1 MTTKYDEIY
10 QSSIKN
16 PERFWQEISENI
28 FWFKKPTKIL
38 NKFNPPF
45 YKWFED
51 GVTNTCYNALDY
63 NIEQGRGE
71 KTALIYDSPITD
83 SKAKFTYKELKHKVS
98 KFAGALD
105 NQGIKKGDRVIIY
118 MPMIPEAVIA
128 MLACGRIGAI
138 HSVVFG
144 GFASNELA
152 NRIDDSKAKIL
163 ITASCGFEPGKTVE
177 YRPLVDGALKLAKHK
192 IEKIIFFQRKGYEIK
207 LNNPKEISW
216 NEVLSNSK
224 DMDCVEMKSNEFAYI
239 LYTSGTTGVP
249 KGIVRDIGGHIVALK
264 WTMKNIYNIDQ
275 DDVWWSASDIGW
287 IVGHSYIVYAP
298 LFKGC
303 ATVLFEGKPVGTPD
317 AGAFWKIISEYKVK
331 SLFTAPTA
339 FRAIKKEDPEGKF
352 FSKYDLSSF
361 ESLFLAG
368 ERADPDTIKWA
379 EKLLN
384 VPVIDHWWQTETSW
398 AISANCTG
406 IEMQKTKYGSA
417 CKAVPG
423 YDVKIIKPDQSLAKP
438 NEMGDIVV
446 KLPLPPGT
454 FPTLWNAGERYKKT
468 YMSNYESYYQTY
480 DAGHIDE
487 DGYIW
492 IMSRTDDI
500 INVAGHRL
508 STGAIEEVLSEHQS
522 VAECAVIGIA
532 DKLKGQLPIG
542 LIALKAG
549 VQKNNK
555 TISKECIQMVRD
567 KVGPVAAFKTAIV
580 VKRLPKTRSGKIL
593 RGTVRKIADNE
604 EYRMPATIDDP
615 AILDEIKQDLIKNNI
630 LK

>member
-1 MTTKYDEIY
+1 MNQKLSDIYLKSLKEPENFWREIA
-10 QSSIKN
+10 N
-16 PERFWQEISENI
+16 DI

-38 NKFNPPF
+38 NKSKSPF

-51 GVTNTCYNALDY
+51 GVTNTCYNALDLHID
-63 NIEQGRGE
+63 NGLGDKI
-71 KTALIYDSPITD
+71 ALIYDSPITGAK
-83 SKAKFTYKELKHKVS
+83 SKLTYSILREKVS
-98 KFAGALD
+98 KFAWALR
-105 NQGIKKGDRVIIY
+105 NQEIGKGDRVIIY

-128 MLACGRIGAI
+128 MLACSRIGAI

-152 NRIDDSKAKIL
+152 NRIEDSKAKIL
-163 ITASCGFEPGKTVE
+163 ITASCGFEPGRTIE
-177 YRPLVDGALKLAKHK
+177 YKPLVDKAIEISKHK
-192 IEKIIFFQRKGYEIK
+192 PNKTILYQRSGHEVE
-207 LNNPKEISW
+207 LSGRNEISW
-216 NEVLSNSK
+216 DEALNGAIEI
-224 DMDCVEMKSNEFAYI
+224 DCVEMNANELAYI
-239 LYTSGTTGVP
+239 LYTSGTTGTP

-275 DDVWWSASDIGW
+275 NDVWWSASDIGW

-303 ATVLFEGKPVGTPD
+303 TTVLLEGKPVGTPD
-317 AGAFWKIISEYKVK
+317 AGVFWRIISDYKIK

-339 FRAIKKEDPEGKF
+339 FRAIKKEDPNGKF
-352 FSKYDLSSF
+352 FTKYDLSSF
-361 ESLFLAG
+361 KTLFLAG
-368 ERADPDTIKWA
+368 ERADPDTLKWA
-379 EKLLN
+379 ESLLK

-406 IEMQKTKYGSA
+406 IETLKTKYGSA
-417 CKAVPG
+417 CKPVPG
-423 YDVKIIKPDQSLAKP
+423 YDVQILKSDGKKAEP

-454 FPTLWNAGERYKKT
+454 FPTLWNADERYKEN
-468 YMSNYESYYQTY
+468 YMSKYEGYYQTY

-487 DGYIW
+487 DGYVW

-508 STGAIEEVLSEHQS
+508 STGAIEEVLAEHKD
-522 VAECAVIGIA
+522 VAECAVLGIA

-542 LIALKAG
+542 LLTLIAG
-549 VQKNNK
+549 VTKK
-555 TISKECIQMVRD
+555 HEDISKECVQMIRE

-604 EYRMPATIDDP
+604 PYKMPATIDDP
-615 AILDEIKQDLIKNNI
+615 SILDEIKGDLKKHNI